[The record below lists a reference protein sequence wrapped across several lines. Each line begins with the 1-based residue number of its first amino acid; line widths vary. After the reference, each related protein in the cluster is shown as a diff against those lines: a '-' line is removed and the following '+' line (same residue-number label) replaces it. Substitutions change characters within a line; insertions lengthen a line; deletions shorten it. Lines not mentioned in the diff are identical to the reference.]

1 MKQLKRFIP
10 FAISGFSIIIL
21 LFLQFT
27 VWKTND
33 EFSWRIFL
41 PALCINMA
49 LLISTAITWLNAG
62 TERAKSQEKSA
73 YKTNTAIYGQQIQAV
88 TDAGQLSQLRAFCK
102 VKTEKLLDDKKT
114 VTLMNV
120 GIDRKSYDTTL
131 ADMTV
136 EELLKANY
144 TKRQIKAIQRVREG
158 RIRVKPISSI
168 ELLSDSRTVDGVGI
182 HYNEQADKS
191 VRIAI
196 RSIKAVIIS
205 LFLALSV
212 PDLAEDV
219 TSLAAWAMFLL
230 RCYTIIYTAFSSE
243 REGYL
248 RITDTKNKVILRR
261 IAFLHEFNEWVK
273 STTTK

>member
-10 FAISGFSIIIL
+10 FAISGFSIILL

-73 YKTNTAIYGQQIQAV
+73 YKENITLYGQKIKEI
-88 TDAGQLSQLRAFCK
+88 TDAEQLSKLREFCK
-102 VKTEKLLDDKKT
+102 VKTDKLLEDKKT
-114 VTLMNV
+114 VALMNV
-120 GIDRKSYDTTL
+120 GIDRKLYDTALTQ
-131 ADMTV
+131 MTI
-136 EELLKANY
+136 EELLKEGY
-144 TKRQIKAIQRVREG
+144 TKRQIKVIQRVRDG
-158 RIRVKPISSI
+158 KIRVKPINSI

-191 VRIAI
+191 VHIAI
-196 RSIKAVIIS
+196 RSVKAIIIS
-205 LFLALSV
+205 LFLAMAV
-212 PDLAEDV
+212 PDLAVEI
-219 TSLAAWAMFLL
+219 TSFAAWAMFLL

-261 IAFLHEFNEWVK
+261 IAFLHEFAEWVK